1 MSRPKTRPYLRLDRA
16 FRCEARWDLLS
27 TDGQRLAWMI
37 LTDSTSTSL
46 PGLLRMRR
54 STLLE
59 DSRMTSE
66 AFDAAWAEVE
76 AHRYARA
83 DWARGLVWILDGLTH
98 NPPANAD
105 AILGWRTNWL
115 ALPECGLRDEAEAYL
130 RAEVSRLAR
139 TWPKGGAVEA
149 LAEVFGGD
157 GDTVSDRVSDTVSDR
172 VSHTVEGSTPP
183 PGSGSGS
190 GSRTETETKTG
201 GEGERERAAS
211 AAASGSALAHP
222 PVFSKVEGEKSERP
236 ARVKRVGKP
245 VRMPVDF
252 TPSAECMAPLAAVY
266 RQSDLDAELVKFRKH
281 FGNGRPHPDWNQR
294 FKDWI
299 LEADEERHDIHKK
312 PPPCPPKPKQ
322 AAEPAPSRP
331 TPDEHAAMIASLEQA
346 IGPLEPET
354 FAPGSAGYLDDETRA
369 GLGWGTPE
377 EERAADRGAMGPMDA
392 RIPRRLAK
400 TTPDAANDGDEAV
413 S

>member
-1 MSRPKTRPYLRLDRA
+1 
-16 FRCEARWDLLS
+16 
-27 TDGQRLAWMI
+27 
-37 LTDSTSTSL
+37 
-46 PGLLRMRR
+46 MRR

-115 ALPECGLRDEAEAYL
+115 ALPECGLRDEAEAFL
-130 RAEVSRLAR
+130 RVEVSRLA
-139 TWPKGGAVEA
+139 TGWLKGGAKEA

-157 GDTVSDRVSDTVSDR
+157 TTVSDRVSDTVSGTVSDR
-172 VSHTVEGSTPP
+172 VSHTVEGSTPT

-190 GSRTETETKTG
+190 RSGSSTETKTGG

-211 AAASGSALAHP
+211 AAASGSALARP

-236 ARVKRVGKP
+236 AKVKRVGKP

-281 FGNGRPHPDWNQR
+281 FGNGRPHPDWDQR

-312 PPPCPPKPKQ
+312 PAPRQPKQ
-322 AAEPAPSRP
+322 AAEPPKPEP
-331 TPDEHAAMIASLEQA
+331 TTADQDREKLAEWDAQIAAGDPTNPAHDYAIAARDRLVAKMAADAARMAEFA
-346 IGPLEPET
+346 DIGPEDDNDI
-354 FAPGSAGYLDDETRA
+354 AARSPGSAMYLPPVGCAQEADNDESESA
-369 GLGWGTPE
+369 
-377 EERAADRGAMGPMDA
+377 
-392 RIPRRLAK
+392 
-400 TTPDAANDGDEAV
+400 
-413 S
+413 